1 LLRDKEKGEQA
12 TQATGVG
19 ALEMLLFGGSCTRA
33 RLSIQT
39 KGDKNKMAYVN
50 DLGPSELSENCRGTW
65 WRFDPGSFV

>member
-33 RLSIQT
+33 RLSI
-39 KGDKNKMAYVN
+39 KRKEIKIKWLM
-50 DLGPSELSENCRGTW
+50 LMI
-65 WRFDPGSFV
+65 